1 MTQKNGFCF
10 AEAVWFA
17 RMSEAIRPMSA
28 MESTTLKYNTQQELV
43 RDLFNSVTPVLLLSL
58 VVGIAIFPVLSHV
71 APKGALGLWLA
82 VLMGVT
88 VYRAKFVSKVRAAMD
103 EGEDPGSAD
112 LRHFLITT
120 FFEGCVWGSLLLF
133 LRPEQDILYHAI
145 VFVLLLGLSLTSLI
159 KYSTQPF
166 LHMAFIFPVLIPL
179 AVWGF
184 SQQGLLYQLAGA
196 LALSYLAMQLVLL
209 AVNWKVVTMSAT
221 QLAEREMRLGQMRQE
236 NSDLQRKVQSSDFT
250 ELELMRDR
258 QLFVDGPVVMYRC
271 GAERHWPIERISS
284 NIRQFGYEAEEL
296 QRRGVGFADLIHP
309 EDLPY
314 VMSEE
319 FTAGTDGLQGMKLEY
334 RLRRKDG
341 TYCWVY
347 DYTIPVYDDSGVLT
361 HLDGYLLDI
370 ARLYEANEALA
381 KEKERVQVTLE
392 SIGDAVITTNTYG
405 RIDFMNSVAEQLTGW
420 TFSLAR
426 YSKLS
431 DVFRVRQGAG
441 HPWLDDPIET
451 FLESSD
457 LGDGRQKEAELH
469 SRQGFRSLITYN
481 AAPIRSHADQV
492 IGYVLVFLDVT
503 DKVDLQRELEYQARH
518 DALTGL
524 LNRREFEKRLKESI
538 LSAQK
543 EKTEHVLLY
552 IDLDQFK
559 LVNDTCGHGAGD
571 ELLIQLTHSLIKYIR
586 PEDTFARLG
595 GDEFGVLLNK
605 CGLEKGLEVAQII
618 RAAVKDYQFVWD
630 GRCFDIGASIGLV
643 SIDKHSKSINE
654 VMSAADVACYSAK
667 DTGRNRVR
675 VYEGSDKDLHQ
686 REVEMDWATRISQ
699 SIENG
704 LLTLYYQ
711 DIVPVKKKKHSRSKH
726 IEVLLRIQDVH
737 GNHVTPEAF
746 LSSAERY
753 NLMPSLDRW
762 VVRHSFE
769 WFHRGGFNQDM
780 LMAINLSG
788 LTLNDFEFVSYVVE
802 LFNEFDVPPSS
813 VCFEVTE
820 TAAIANLKGAAE
832 FIEELKQ
839 LGCRFALDDFGS
851 GLSSFAYLKALPVDF
866 LKIDGNFVRDI
877 IDDEVDRAMVG
888 AINNVGHTLKLKT
901 VAEFVNDEKI
911 LKVLDQ
917 LGVDYAQ
924 GYAIAKPKMLS
935 TLVAPKPVFT
945 GLPTEHH
952 AIH

>member
-1 MTQKNGFCF
+1 M
-10 AEAVWFA
+10 
-17 RMSEAIRPMSA
+17 
-28 MESTTLKYNTQQELV
+28 
-43 RDLFNSVTPVLLLSL
+43 
-58 VVGIAIFPVLSHV
+58 GIALFPVLGQVVS
-71 APKGALGLWLA
+71 KGALGLWLL
-82 VLMGVT
+82 VLLGLT
-88 VYRAKFVSKVRAAMD
+88 VYRVKCVAKVRQGI
-103 EGEDPGSAD
+103 EQGEDPARAD
-112 LRHFLITT
+112 LLHFTVTT
-120 FFEGCVWGSLLLF
+120 FLEGCVWGSLVLM
-133 LRPEQDILYHAI
+133 LRPEQDILYHTI
-145 VFVLLLGLSLTSLI
+145 VFVLLLALSLTSLL

-179 AVWGF
+179 ALWGF
-184 SQQGLLYQLAGA
+184 SQQGLLYQWAGA
-196 LALSYLAMQLVLL
+196 LALSYLGMQLVLL
-209 AVNWKVVTMSAT
+209 AINWRVVMMSSS
-221 QLAEREMRLGQMRQE
+221 QLEENEFRLGLMRAE
-236 NSDLQRKVQSSDFT
+236 NKDLQLKVQSSGYSEI
-250 ELELMRDR
+250 ELQRDR

-271 GAERHWPIERISS
+271 GAERHWPIERISR
-284 NIRQFGYEAEEL
+284 NIRQFGYRAEEL
-296 QRRGVGFADLIHP
+296 QAKGVGFADLIHP

-314 VMSEE
+314 VMSED
-319 FTAGTDGLQGMKLEY
+319 FDGSADGSQGLKLEY

-341 TYCWVY
+341 SYCWVY
-347 DYTIPVYDDSGVLT
+347 DYTIPVYDDAGALT

-370 ARLYEANEALA
+370 ARLYEANDALA

-431 DVFRVRQGAG
+431 DVFRIRQGVG

-451 FLESSD
+451 FLKSQD

-481 AAPIRSHADQV
+481 AAPIRNHANQV

-524 LNRREFEKRLKESI
+524 LNRREFELRLKELI
-538 LSAQK
+538 ASAKK
-543 EKTEHVLLY
+543 ETTEHVLLY

-571 ELLIQLTHSLIKYIR
+571 ELLIQLTHSLLKYVR

-595 GDEFGVLLNK
+595 GDEFGVLLTD
-605 CGLEKGLEVAQII
+605 CGLERGLEVAQII
-618 RAAVKDYQFVWD
+618 RSAVSEYQFVWD

-643 SIDKHSKSINE
+643 SIDRHSDSINA
-654 VMSAADVACYSAK
+654 VMSAADVACYTAK

-675 VYEGSDKDLHQ
+675 VYAGSDEDLHQ
-686 REVEMDWATRISQ
+686 RELEMDWATRISQ

-711 DIVPVKKKKHSRSKH
+711 DIVPVKKRGKSKKKH
-726 IEVLLRIQDVH
+726 IEVLLRIQDPE
-737 GNHVTPEAF
+737 GRHVTPEAF

-769 WFHRGGFNQDM
+769 WFHKGGFNQDM

-788 LTLNDFEFVSYVVE
+788 LTLNDFDFVSYVQD
-802 LFNEFDVPPSS
+802 LFVEFDVPPSS

-820 TAAIANLKGAAE
+820 TAAIANLEVAAE

-839 LGCRFALDDFGS
+839 HGCRFALDDFGS

-866 LKIDGNFVRDI
+866 LKIDGNFVCDI
-877 IDDEVDRAMVG
+877 LDDEVDRAMVG
-888 AINNVGHTLKLKT
+888 AINDVGHTLKLQT
-901 VAEFVNDEKI
+901 VAEFVNDEAI
-911 LKVLDQ
+911 LVELEK
-917 LGVDYAQ
+917 LGVDFAQ
-924 GYAIAKPKMLS
+924 GFAIAKPRMLS
-935 TLVAPKPVFT
+935 TLVAPKPAFS
-945 GLPTEHH
+945 GLTTEHH